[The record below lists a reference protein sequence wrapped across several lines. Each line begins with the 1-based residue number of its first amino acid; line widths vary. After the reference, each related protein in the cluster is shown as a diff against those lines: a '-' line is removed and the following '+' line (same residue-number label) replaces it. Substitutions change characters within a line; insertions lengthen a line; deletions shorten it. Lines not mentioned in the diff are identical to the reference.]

1 MAKKDSVAKESKKHR
16 LHYNYA
22 LTGKLE
28 KLPKTESTIHPKPYA
43 KGGKVRSK

>member
-1 MAKKDSVAKESKKHR
+1 MAKAKMKGESKKHR

-28 KLPKTESTIHPKPYA
+28 NLKTGESTIHPKPYA
-43 KGGKVRSK
+43 KGGKVGRK